1 MFIICHTG
9 NNRICPAMEFEE
21 LKTAICFVHKTE
33 FPTKEGYDHHIKEIH
48 MGLHIDEIERLRR
61 KLNVR
66 DL

>member
-1 MFIICHTG
+1 
-9 NNRICPAMEFEE
+9 MEFEE